1 MKILPFGRSGWEVG
15 WDGGENE
22 GGVEGVG
29 ERTAVGI
36 SIE

>member
-1 MKILPFGRSGWEVG
+1 MKVLPFGRSGLG
-15 WDGGENE
+15 WGENE

-29 ERTAVGI
+29 ERTVVGI